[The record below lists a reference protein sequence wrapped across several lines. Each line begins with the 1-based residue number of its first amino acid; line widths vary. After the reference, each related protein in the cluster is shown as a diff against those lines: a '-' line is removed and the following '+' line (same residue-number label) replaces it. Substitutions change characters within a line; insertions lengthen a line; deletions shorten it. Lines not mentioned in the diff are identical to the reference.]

1 MEVKSVTTIVSAE
14 KTTANARYDVS
25 YSIIKDASSENAQ
38 LQSVS
43 ADVYELQTWNTIY

>member
-25 YSIIKDASSENAQ
+25 YSIVKDASSEMHNFS
-38 LQSVS
+38 LSLLMS
-43 ADVYELQTWNTIY
+43 MSCRHLKTK